1 MGIDYN
7 SKLMNNKMNHIE
19 AYSNI
24 LRIRSKFKRLQQLSW
39 NINKLEQAYQI
50 EKLDPKELELLYDT
64 YVSLIRE
71 LNLIYDEL
79 KDEGK
84 TRGV

>member
-1 MGIDYN
+1 
-7 SKLMNNKMNHIE
+7 MNFKMNHIE

-50 EKLDPKELELLYDT
+50 ENLDPKELKLLYDT
-64 YVSLIRE
+64 YVSLIKE
-71 LNLIYDEL
+71 LSLIYDEL
-79 KDEGK
+79 KDE
-84 TRGV
+84 TTPGVRMDS

>member
-1 MGIDYN
+1 
-7 SKLMNNKMNHIE
+7 MNLTMNHIE

-50 EKLDPKELELLYDT
+50 DNLEPKELELLYDT
-64 YVSLIRE
+64 YASLIKE
-71 LNLIYDEL
+71 LSLIYDEL
-79 KDEGK
+79 KDEGENRIHK
-84 TRGV
+84 TI

>member
-1 MGIDYN
+1 M
-7 SKLMNNKMNHIE
+7 MNKKMNHIE
-19 AYSNI
+19 AYSKR
-24 LRIRSKFKRLQQLSW
+24 LRIISKFKRLQQLSW

-50 EKLDPKELELLYDT
+50 ENLDPKKLELLYDT

-84 TRGV
+84 TRRV

>member
-1 MGIDYN
+1 MM
-7 SKLMNNKMNHIE
+7 KNKMNHIE

-39 NINKLEQAYQI
+39 NLSKLEQAYQI
-50 EKLDPKELELLYDT
+50 DNLEAEELELLYDT
-64 YVSLIRE
+64 YVSLIKE
-71 LNLIYDEL
+71 LNIIYDEL

-84 TRGV
+84 TIQGKNITK

>member
-1 MGIDYN
+1 
-7 SKLMNNKMNHIE
+7 MNNKMNHIE

-50 EKLDPKELELLYDT
+50 DNLEPKELELLYDT
-64 YVSLIRE
+64 YVSLIKE
-71 LNLIYDEL
+71 LSLIYDEL
-79 KDEGK
+79 KDEGENRIHK
-84 TRGV
+84 TI

>member
-1 MGIDYN
+1 MN
-7 SKLMNNKMNHIE
+7 LMMNHIE

-50 EKLDPKELELLYDT
+50 DNLEPKELELLYDT
-64 YVSLIRE
+64 YVSLIKE
-71 LNLIYDEL
+71 LSLIYDEL
-79 KDEGK
+79 KDEGENRIHK
-84 TRGV
+84 TI

>member
-1 MGIDYN
+1 M
-7 SKLMNNKMNHIE
+7 MNHIE

-50 EKLDPKELELLYDT
+50 DNLEPKELELLYDT
-64 YVSLIRE
+64 YVSLIKE
-71 LNLIYDEL
+71 LSLIYDEL
-79 KDEGK
+79 KDEGENRIHK
-84 TRGV
+84 TI

>member
-1 MGIDYN
+1 
-7 SKLMNNKMNHIE
+7 MNHIQ

-50 EKLDPKELELLYDT
+50 DNLGAEELELLYDT
-64 YVSLIRE
+64 YVSLIKE
-71 LNLIYDEL
+71 LNIIYDEL

-84 TRGV
+84 TAKGKNTIK

>member
-1 MGIDYN
+1 
-7 SKLMNNKMNHIE
+7 MNHIE

-50 EKLDPKELELLYDT
+50 ENLDPKELELLYDT

-71 LNLIYDEL
+71 LDLIYDEL
-79 KDEGK
+79 KDEGENRMGK
-84 TRGV
+84 TIQKATR

>member
-1 MGIDYN
+1 
-7 SKLMNNKMNHIE
+7 MNHIE

-39 NINKLEQAYQI
+39 NINKLEQAYSI
-50 EKLDPKELELLYDT
+50 DNLEAKELELLYDT
-64 YVSLIRE
+64 YISLIRE

-84 TRGV
+84 TRMV

>member
-1 MGIDYN
+1 M
-7 SKLMNNKMNHIE
+7 MNHIR

-39 NINKLEQAYQI
+39 NINKLEKQYQI
-50 EKLDPKELELLYDT
+50 DNMSPEDLIMLYDT
-64 YVSLIRE
+64 YKSLIGE

-79 KDEGK
+79 KDEGEQH
-84 TRGV
+84 VD

>member
-1 MGIDYN
+1 M
-7 SKLMNNKMNHIE
+7 MNHIE

-50 EKLDPKELELLYDT
+50 DNLSPEELILLYRT
-64 YVSLIRE
+64 YISLIKE

-79 KDEGK
+79 KDESDG
-84 TRGV
+84 RLDQSL

>member
-1 MGIDYN
+1 
-7 SKLMNNKMNHIE
+7 MNHIE

-50 EKLDPKELELLYDT
+50 DNLEPKELELLYDT
-64 YVSLIRE
+64 YVSLIKE
-71 LNLIYDEL
+71 LSLIYDEL

-84 TRGV
+84 NRIHKTI

>member
-1 MGIDYN
+1 
-7 SKLMNNKMNHIE
+7 MNHIE

-50 EKLDPKELELLYDT
+50 DNLEPKELELLYDT
-64 YVSLIRE
+64 YVSLIKE
-71 LNLIYDEL
+71 LSLIYDEL
-79 KDEGK
+79 KNEGK
-84 TRGV
+84 IHSNREKNF

>member
-1 MGIDYN
+1 M
-7 SKLMNNKMNHIE
+7 MNNKMNHIE

-50 EKLDPKELELLYDT
+50 ENLDPKELELLYDT

-79 KDEGK
+79 KDEGETVQGK
-84 TRGV
+84 NITK

>member
-1 MGIDYN
+1 
-7 SKLMNNKMNHIE
+7 MNHIE

-39 NINKLEQAYQI
+39 NVSKLEQAYQI
-50 EKLDPKELELLYDT
+50 ENLSPEELTLLYDT
-64 YVSLIRE
+64 YASLIRE
-71 LNLIYDEL
+71 LDLIYDEL

-84 TRGV
+84 TRVDNTL

>member
-1 MGIDYN
+1 M
-7 SKLMNNKMNHIE
+7 MNHIE

-50 EKLDPKELELLYDT
+50 DNLEPKELELLYDT
-64 YVSLIRE
+64 YVSLIKE
-71 LNLIYDEL
+71 LGLIYDEL
-79 KDEGK
+79 KDEGENRIHK
-84 TRGV
+84 TI

>member
-1 MGIDYN
+1 M
-7 SKLMNNKMNHIE
+7 MNNKMNHIE
-19 AYSNI
+19 AYSSI

-39 NINKLEQAYQI
+39 NLSKLEQAYSI
-50 EKLDPKELELLYDT
+50 DNLEAKELELLYDT
-64 YVSLIRE
+64 YISLIRE

-84 TRGV
+84 TRMV

>member
-1 MGIDYN
+1 
-7 SKLMNNKMNHIE
+7 MNNKMNHIE

-79 KDEGK
+79 KDEGVN
-84 TRGV
+84 GVDKS

>member
-1 MGIDYN
+1 
-7 SKLMNNKMNHIE
+7 MNNKMNHIE

-50 EKLDPKELELLYDT
+50 DNLEPKELELLYDT
-64 YVSLIRE
+64 YASLIKE
-71 LNLIYDEL
+71 LSLIYDEL
-79 KDEGK
+79 KDEGENRIHK
-84 TRGV
+84 TI

>member
-1 MGIDYN
+1 
-7 SKLMNNKMNHIE
+7 MNHIQ

-50 EKLDPKELELLYDT
+50 DNLEAKELELLYDT
-64 YVSLIRE
+64 YVSLIKE
-71 LNLIYDEL
+71 LNIIYDEL
-79 KDEGK
+79 KDEGETVQGK
-84 TRGV
+84 NITK

>member
-1 MGIDYN
+1 
-7 SKLMNNKMNHIE
+7 MNFKMNHIE

-50 EKLDPKELELLYDT
+50 ENLNPEELNLLYDT
-64 YVSLIRE
+64 YVSLIKE
-71 LNLIYDEL
+71 LSLIYDEL
-79 KDEGK
+79 KDEGETGVGK
-84 TRGV
+84 TV

>member
-1 MGIDYN
+1 
-7 SKLMNNKMNHIE
+7 MNHIQ

-50 EKLDPKELELLYDT
+50 DNLEAEELELLYDT
-64 YVSLIRE
+64 YVSLIKE
-71 LNLIYDEL
+71 LNIIYDEL
-79 KDEGK
+79 KDEGR
-84 TRGV
+84 TGGV

>member
-1 MGIDYN
+1 
-7 SKLMNNKMNHIE
+7 MNHIR

-39 NINKLEQAYQI
+39 NINKLEKQYQI
-50 EKLDPKELELLYDT
+50 DNMSPEDLIMLYDT
-64 YVSLIRE
+64 YKSLIGE

-79 KDEGK
+79 KDEGEQH
-84 TRGV
+84 VD

>member
-1 MGIDYN
+1 
-7 SKLMNNKMNHIE
+7 MNHIE

-50 EKLDPKELELLYDT
+50 ENLDPNELNLLFDT
-64 YVSLIRE
+64 YVSLIGE
-71 LNLIYDEL
+71 LGLIFDEL

-84 TRGV
+84 TRVDKTL

>member
-1 MGIDYN
+1 
-7 SKLMNNKMNHIE
+7 MNNKMNHIE

-79 KDEGK
+79 KDEGGNTK
-84 TRGV
+84 GEIVS

>member
-1 MGIDYN
+1 
-7 SKLMNNKMNHIE
+7 MNTKMNHIE

-50 EKLDPKELELLYDT
+50 ENLSPEELVLLYDT
-64 YVSLIRE
+64 YVSLIKE

-79 KDEGK
+79 KDEGENRIHK
-84 TRGV
+84 TV